1 MTAIIADQGVDG
13 VVVRFNDRLTEPAN
27 RAALALSAA
36 LSKGVIPGV
45 AEASSALASVYA
57 RFDGDVA
64 TGRAALERLLQEE
77 DFLAADLPHGRR
89 HLRIPASFGGRDGPA
104 LEALAG
110 EIGLTPEAA
119 IDDLTRSP
127 LRVLAIGFAPGQPYL
142 GELPETWNIPRLPDL
157 VDVPKGALVVAIRQV
172 VLFANPS
179 PTGWRPVGMT
189 GFACFRPDSER
200 PFALAPGDE
209 ITFLPVTPE
218 ELANICAADR
228 TGDGGAMFEPIP

>member
-77 DFLAADLPHGRR
+77 DFLAA
-89 HLRIPASFGGRDGPA
+89 
-104 LEALAG
+104 
-110 EIGLTPEAA
+110 
-119 IDDLTRSP
+119 RSP
-127 LRVLAIGFAPGQPYL
+127 PWP
-142 GELPETWNIPRLPDL
+142 
-157 VDVPKGALVVAIRQV
+157 
-172 VLFANPS
+172 PS
-179 PTGWRPVGMT
+179 PTHPGQ
-189 GFACFRPDSER
+189 FRWP
-200 PFALAPGDE
+200 
-209 ITFLPVTPE
+209 
-218 ELANICAADR
+218 
-228 TGDGGAMFEPIP
+228 